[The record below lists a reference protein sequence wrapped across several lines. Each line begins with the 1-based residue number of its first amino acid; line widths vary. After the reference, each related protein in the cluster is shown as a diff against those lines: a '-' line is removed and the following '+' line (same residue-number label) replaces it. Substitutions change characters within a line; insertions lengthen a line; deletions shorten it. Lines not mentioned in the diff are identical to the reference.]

1 MVFLV
6 LNVKGY
12 AQENEVRLRWSCNH
26 SSELPWYLTEV
37 PTVGISLNY
46 TTHLID
52 VPQVHCFV
60 NAYGNTRTSIR
71 EAIAKITGKSEF
83 TAVPSETVFCG
94 KWDTRL

>member
-1 MVFLV
+1 MLQTTLYFL
-6 LNVKGY
+6 
-12 AQENEVRLRWSCNH
+12 
-26 SSELPWYLTEV
+26 YLTEV

-52 VPQVHCFV
+52 IPQVHCFV

-83 TAVPSETVFCG
+83 TGVASDTVFCG